1 MKGIDSLYLS
11 SAWAQAAVL
20 VVSCVGVPAIAP
32 AQCRDATT
40 TVYGH
45 SSVSRLT
52 GNIEKLYN
60 DTVMSGNYYNWW
72 HAYIASGWS
81 LNYVTQ
87 EGPSQWHTN
96 GTYAIDETYEP
107 TLQIYGPGHY
117 RTASSHTAY
126 TPYCDDHWWPNWFTT
141 MADGDVARPLIA
153 RGAAPFFLGSGV
165 NQSGTYTAQ
174 SVISSD
180 GNGAPGTPT
189 YVVTGGASYG
199 YLSCTTCSTTVYT
212 ATSPMN
218 CGDYLFTAVA
228 SQQERPPGSAGEAA
242 AV

>member
-96 GTYAIDETYEP
+96 GTYAIDETYEGLAKIAERKGTESGWRAVGVP
-107 TLQIYGPGHY
+107 RERSGDQIG
-117 RTASSHTAY
+117 
-126 TPYCDDHWWPNWFTT
+126 
-141 MADGDVARPLIA
+141 L
-153 RGAAPFFLGSGV
+153 GAACGAGSG
-165 NQSGTYTAQ
+165 
-174 SVISSD
+174 
-180 GNGAPGTPT
+180 
-189 YVVTGGASYG
+189 
-199 YLSCTTCSTTVYT
+199 
-212 ATSPMN
+212 
-218 CGDYLFTAVA
+218 AVA
-228 SQQERPPGSAGEAA
+228 ALCGHTSTVPAPPSFLPISLPGFATERASAVGSDPR
-242 AV
+242 